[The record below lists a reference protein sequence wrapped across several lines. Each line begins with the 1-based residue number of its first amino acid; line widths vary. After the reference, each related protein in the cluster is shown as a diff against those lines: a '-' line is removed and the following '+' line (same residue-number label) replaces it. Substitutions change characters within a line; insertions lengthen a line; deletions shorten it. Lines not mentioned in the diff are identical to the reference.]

1 MFEGKQAPKP
11 AKLRLAELGD
21 GHKIISATD
30 RATDRKKQNL
40 LNRIERVARMPWIF
54 DLGETIDER
63 GQGDCML
70 KISPERW
77 GLSCHFLPFVPEC
90 A

>member
-1 MFEGKQAPKP
+1 MIALHDITVRIGEAT
-11 AKLRLAELGD
+11 LVETV
-21 GHKIISATD
+21 SA
-30 RATDRKKQNL
+30 A
-40 LNRIERVARMPWIF
+40 V
-54 DLGETIDER
+54 
-63 GQGDCML
+63 QGDCML